1 MIFHQQSPRVVDSSL
16 RRSLRSGLLG
26 VFCVSTSLMAYAQTE
41 SLSPSVNSVEA
52 QSEVSVDQP
61 KSAPK
66 ILVSTP
72 ASVPPK
78 VARYVSYLISRH
90 DRNGDGLLQKEEW
103 RELQGHPELID
114 VNGDGI
120 IDRDELNHWVADYG
134 RRKRIGVPALPPLAV
149 PSEAAANS
157 GESVEV
163 MGRDSTSEVPE
174 RLPNER
180 RRDLK
185 FFVPA
190 KRLPQGLPEWFL
202 AKDLDGDG
210 QLTTGEFSP
219 AGLAAEL
226 EDFTHF
232 DANGDGVLTAK
243 ECVRK
248 SPSSK

>member
-1 MIFHQQSPRVVDSSL
+1 MSLDQQSPQVVGSSF
-16 RRSLRSGLLG
+16 RRSLLIWLAGLL
-26 VFCVSTSLMAYAQTE
+26 CLSTSRMLPAQQETT
-41 SLSPSVNSVEA
+41 SLPSNPVGA
-52 QSEVSVDQP
+52 QSDVTADPIKLGAKGPVS
-61 KSAPK
+61 A
-66 ILVSTP
+66 L

-120 IDRDELNHWVADYG
+120 IERDELNHWVADYG